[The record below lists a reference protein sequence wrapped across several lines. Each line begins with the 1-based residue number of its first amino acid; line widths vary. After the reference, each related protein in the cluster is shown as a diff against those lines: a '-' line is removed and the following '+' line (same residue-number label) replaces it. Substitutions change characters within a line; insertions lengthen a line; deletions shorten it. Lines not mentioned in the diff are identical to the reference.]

1 MSIKKLVIAHSN
13 DLHGDF
19 LAREVDDRLLGG
31 VSMLSGYLNRLRKE
45 ESNVVYA
52 VSGDMFKGSLIDSH
66 YKGLS
71 TIEIMNLLSPDVVT
85 IGNHE
90 VDYGVAH
97 LLFLERCAKFPI
109 INANMYLKHHNT
121 RLFRSHQILEIDG
134 MKILFIGVLTEEVL
148 AKTKQEEMIGALID
162 VKEAAE
168 EVGKICN
175 SYKTCDIDLTVLLT
189 HIGIEADKK
198 LAELLDPRWGVDVI
212 IGGHSH
218 TLMREPVIIAGIP
231 IVQAAEG
238 TGQLGR
244 FDIYV
249 DTDRNKIDHYQWNL
263 IPIREDICPRDEELE
278 NLIRHYKDQTDAKYN
293 RIITRFLDVY
303 THPARN
309 RETELGRIFS
319 DVFRNGAGLDIMMLA
334 SGGIRKKEMGTIIRL
349 KDLMEVFPFDDALY
363 QITVSGEQLKRMIL
377 WMLREET
384 FTGRT
389 EFYQLSEGLKA
400 VYSRSRQELLKFAF
414 HGEEIRP
421 QQLFTV
427 GLAEYHFD
435 NMEDFLHVS
444 KEEVEKNGPVNV
456 AATSCRQVAEEWMSR
471 QELIRSPQ
479 EPRLII
485 LE

>member
-19 LAREVDDRLLGG
+19 LAKEVDECLLGG

-45 ESNVVYA
+45 EEHVVYA

-66 YKGLS
+66 FKGLS

-90 VDYGVAH
+90 VDYGVGH

-109 INANMYLKHHNT
+109 INANMYLKNNNV
-121 RLFRSHQILEIDG
+121 RLFRSHQILEIGG

-162 VKEAAE
+162 VKEAVK

-175 SYKTCDIDLTVLLT
+175 AYKTSDIDLTVLLT
-189 HIGIEADKK
+189 HIGIEADKE
-198 LAELLDPRWGVDVI
+198 LAALLDPRWGVDLI

-218 TLMREPVIIAGIP
+218 TLMQEPVVVAGIP

-238 TGQLGR
+238 TAQMGR

-249 DTDRNKIDHYQWNL
+249 DTDRNCMDSYSWNL
-263 IPIREDICPRDEELE
+263 IPIREEICPRDEALE
-278 NLIRHYKDQTDAKYN
+278 KLIKHYKDQTDEKYN
-293 RIITRFLDVY
+293 RVVTRFLDVY

-309 RETELGRIFS
+309 QETDLGRIFS
-319 DVFRNGAGLDIMMLA
+319 DVFRDSTGLDIMMLA
-334 SGGIRKKEMGTIIRL
+334 SGGIRRKELGTIIQL
-349 KDLMEVFPFDDALY
+349 KDLMEVFPFDDALC
-363 QITVSGEQLKRMIL
+363 QITVTGEQLKRILL
-377 WMLREET
+377 WMLREEA

-389 EFYQLSEGLKA
+389 EFYQLSGGVKV
-400 VYSRSRQELLKFAF
+400 VYSRSQQKMLEFTFQGKD
-414 HGEEIRP
+414 IQP

-435 NMEDFLHVS
+435 NMEDFLHIS
-444 KEEVEKNGPVNV
+444 REEAERNGGVRV
-456 AATSCRQVAEEWMSR
+456 LSTSCRDVAVEWMSR
-471 QELIRSPQ
+471 QELIRVPA
-479 EPRLII
+479 EPRII
-485 LE
+485 VME

>member
-1 MSIKKLVIAHSN
+1 MSLKKLVIAHSN

-19 LAREVDDRLLGG
+19 LAKEVDDKLLGG
-31 VSMLSGYLNRLRKE
+31 VSMLSGYLNQLRKE
-45 ESNVVYA
+45 EKHVIYA

-66 YKGLS
+66 FRGLS

-109 INANMYLKHHNT
+109 INANMYLKNNNV
-121 RLFRSHQILEIDG
+121 RLFRSHQILNIDG
-134 MKILFIGVLTEEVL
+134 MKVLFIGVLTEEVL
-148 AKTKQEEMIGALID
+148 AKTKQEELIGALID
-162 VKEAAE
+162 MKEAAR

-175 SYKTCDIDLTVLLT
+175 TYRTTDIDLTVLLT
-189 HIGIEADKK
+189 HIGIEADKE
-198 LAELLDPRWGVDVI
+198 LAALLDPRWGVDLI

-218 TLMREPVIIAGIP
+218 TLMHEPVVVAGIP

-238 TGQLGR
+238 TGQVGR

-249 DTDRNKIDHYQWNL
+249 DTDKNCVSSYTWNL
-263 IPIREDICPRDEELE
+263 ISIHEDTCPRDGALE
-278 NLIRHYKDQTDAKYN
+278 HLIKHYKDQTDEKYN
-293 RIITRFLDVY
+293 RIVTRFLDVY

-309 RETELGRIFS
+309 QETELGRIFS
-319 DVFRNGAGLDIMMLA
+319 DVFRDSAGVDIMMLA
-334 SGGIRKKEMGTIIRL
+334 SGSIRRKELGPIIQQ

-363 QITVSGEQLKRMIL
+363 QMTVTGGQLKRMLL

-389 EFYQLSEGLKA
+389 EFYQLSGGLKA
-400 VYSRSRQELLKFAF
+400 VYSRSRKELSEFTF
-414 HGEEIRP
+414 EGREIQP
-421 QQLFTV
+421 HQLFTV
-427 GLAEYHFD
+427 GLSQYHFD

-444 KEEVEKNGPVNV
+444 REEVEKNGKIKILS
-456 AATSCRQVAEEWMSR
+456 TSCRDVLDEWMS
-471 QELIRSPQ
+471 QLELIRVP
-479 EPRLII
+479 EEARLVV

>member
-1 MSIKKLVIAHSN
+1 MSFKKLIIAHSN

-19 LAREVDDRLLGG
+19 LAKEVDDKLLGG

-45 ESNVVYA
+45 EKNVVYA

-66 YKGLS
+66 FKGLS

-109 INANMYLKHHNT
+109 INANMYLKNNNA

-148 AKTKQEEMIGALID
+148 AKTKQEEMIGSLID
-162 VKEAAE
+162 VKEAARE
-168 EVGKICN
+168 IGKICN
-175 SYKTCDIDLTVLLT
+175 TYKTSDIDLTVILT
-189 HIGIEADKK
+189 HIGIEADKE
-198 LAELLDPRWGVDVI
+198 LAALLDPRWGVDLI

-218 TLMREPVIIAGIP
+218 TLMQEPVVVAGIP

-249 DTDRNKIDHYQWNL
+249 DTDRNCVDSYQWSL
-263 IPIREDICPRDEELE
+263 IPIREDICPRDAALE
-278 NLIRHYKDQTDAKYN
+278 KLIKHYKDQTDEKYN
-293 RIITRFLDVY
+293 RVVTRFLDVY

-309 RETELGRIFS
+309 QETELGRIFS
-319 DVFRNGAGLDIMMLA
+319 DVFRDSMGLDIMMLA
-334 SGGIRKKEMGTIIRL
+334 SGGIRKKELGTIIQL

-363 QITVSGEQLKRMIL
+363 QITVTGEQLKRMLL

-384 FTGRT
+384 FVGRT
-389 EFYQLSEGLKA
+389 EFYQLSSGIK
-400 VYSRSRQELLKFAF
+400 VIYSRSQQKMLEFTFEGQE
-414 HGEEIRP
+414 I
-421 QQLFTV
+421 QLDQMFTV
-427 GLAEYHFD
+427 GLAEFHFD

-444 KEEVEKNGPVNV
+444 KEEVEKNGAVRV
-456 AATSCRQVAEEWMSR
+456 LSTSCRDVAVEWMSR
-471 QELIRSPQ
+471 QELIRVPE
-479 EPRLII
+479 EPRLVIV
-485 LE
+485 E

>member
-1 MSIKKLVIAHSN
+1 MSIKKVVIVHSN

-31 VSMLSGYLNRLRKE
+31 VSMLSGYLNDVRKE
-45 ESNVVYA
+45 EPNLVYA

-66 YKGLS
+66 FKGLS

-121 RLFRSHQILEIDG
+121 RLFRSHQILELDG
-134 MKILFIGVLTEEVL
+134 MKILFIGILTEEVL

-162 VKEAAE
+162 VKEAAS

-175 SYKTCDIDLTVLLT
+175 SYKTADIDLTVLLT
-189 HIGIEADKK
+189 HIGIEADKE
-198 LAELLDPRWGVDVI
+198 LAGLLDPRWGVDVI

-218 TLMREPVIIAGIP
+218 TLMQEPVVTAGIP

-238 TGQLGR
+238 TGQVGR

-249 DTDRNKIDHYQWNL
+249 DTDRNGIDHYEWKL
-263 IPIREDICPRDEELE
+263 IPICEETCPRDEELE
-278 NLIRHYKDQTDAKYN
+278 DLIRHYKDQTDARYN

-309 RETELGRIFS
+309 QETELGRIFS
-319 DVFRNGAGLDIMMLA
+319 DVFRDGAGLDLMMLA
-334 SGGIRKKEMGTIIRL
+334 SGGIRKKELGTIILL

-363 QITVSGEQLKRMIL
+363 QMTVSGEQLKEMLL

-389 EFYQLSEGLKA
+389 EFYQLSGGIKV
-400 VYSRSRQELLKFAF
+400 VYSRSRKQLLEFTF
-414 HGEEIRP
+414 HGQEIRP
-421 QQLFTV
+421 EQLFTV
-427 GLAEYHFD
+427 GMAEYHFD
-435 NMEDFLHVS
+435 NIEDFLHIS
-444 KEEVEKNGPVNV
+444 RAEVEKHGAPRMI
-456 AATSCRQVAEEWMSR
+456 ATSCRDIVEEWMSR
-471 QELIRSPQ
+471 QELIRVPE
-479 EPRLII
+479 EPRVII